1 MTMYPVKIA
10 FSKSCRRIA
19 VEVKDADK
27 ADKAEKGVFEKTEM
41 ETRTLT
47 EKEKEKLTTGTF
59 WKRSF
64 YLKNFTEKFF

>member
-1 MTMYPVKIA
+1 MNPVEIA
-10 FSKSCRRIA
+10 FSKSCPRIA

-27 ADKAEKGVFEKTEM
+27 AEKGVFENTEM

-59 WKRSF
+59 WKRRF
-64 YLKNFTEKFF
+64 CLKILLEKFF